1 MAHGLSELI
10 VAPITGRDRAAVAL
24 VRVSGPGAWALA
36 RRVFRVLPAAPQARY
51 AIYGHFAH
59 GDDGYCLLFA
69 EGQSFTGEESAEFH
83 LHGSP
88 VSVAQFLE
96 ICVTQGAR
104 MARPG
109 EFTLR
114 AFLNGRIDLTQAEAV
129 RDTVDALTENQLRAA
144 HRQRDGAL
152 RARLGLVRDDLVGC
166 LAMVE
171 ASTDFSEEVGDLD
184 RPALA
189 TRVKGVQAELDALLA
204 TQRTGAIMRHGA
216 AVAIVGLPNAGKSS
230 LFNALLGRDRAIV
243 TPIAGTTRDTVE
255 EWLDLGGV
263 PARIV
268 DTAGLRPSE
277 DTVEQMGIERSRE
290 ALRHA
295 DVVWHVYD
303 ATLGWSEGDEA
314 LLQEWKGRPGL
325 VIANKCDEQPQVAK
339 GIPVSALT
347 GQGLT
352 ALTDWMQDWAGQ
364 PNAEIGT
371 VNPRHAESLTRV
383 QEALGDVQAML
394 TQPVPDDLAAVGLGS
409 AIRILG
415 EITGETTPPDVLTR
429 IFQDFCI
436 GK

>member
-1 MAHGLSELI
+1 VAHGLSELI

-24 VRVSGPGAWALA
+24 VRASGAGAWELA
-36 RRVFRVLPAAPQARY
+36 RHLFRTIPAEIAPRY
-51 AIYGHFAH
+51 AYYGHFAH

-88 VSVAQFLE
+88 VSVAQFLDL
-96 ICVTQGAR
+96 CHTHGAR
-104 MARPG
+104 LARPG

-152 RARLGLVRDDLVGC
+152 RTRLAQIRNELVGC

-189 TRVKGVQAELDALLA
+189 HRVTGVQAELEALLA

-263 PARIV
+263 PTRIV

-303 ATLGWSEGDEA
+303 ATLGWSEADEA
-314 LLQEWKGRPGL
+314 LHHEWAGRPGV
-325 VIANKCDEQPQVAK
+325 VIANKCDQQPNVER
-339 GIPVSALT
+339 GLPVSALT
-347 GQGLT
+347 GAGIP
-352 ALTDWMQDWAGQ
+352 ALVDWMQAWAGE

-371 VNPRHAESLTRV
+371 VNPRHAESLARV
-383 QEALGDVQAML
+383 QDALADVQATL
-394 TQPVPDDLAAVGLGS
+394 LQSVPDDLAAVGLGS